1 MEKEKV
7 VEITLK
13 ISLTPTI
20 NVDKLM
26 EYSPALSESTLLIFD
41 ACSDEVAKGS
51 PYAETNVTMDMTD
64 ALIEW
69 HKAVAERP
77 GSNGLVNLRSD
88 VILPAI
94 EEAFCQ
100 ACDMAVKDV
109 IYEDTDAASV
119 VVHDYR
125 KDDITTMEGECV

>member
-1 MEKEKV
+1 MEKKKV

-20 NVDKLM
+20 NADKLR

-41 ACSDEVAKGS
+41 VCSDEVAKES

-69 HKAVAERP
+69 HKAAAERT
-77 GSNGLVNLRSD
+77 GGDGLINLRSD

-109 IYEDTDAASV
+109 IYEDTDAASIII
-119 VVHDYR
+119 HDYR
-125 KDDITTMEGECV
+125 KDDNTTMEGECV